1 MKRNFSKSVL
11 VLAALMLLNGYCGTC
26 YAASPFEE
34 ESTTVSLTKKTEDTT
49 VSKSSDDSKE
59 EKSGFW
65 SSLGKLAKKGVSVVK
80 GGAKKAKDAVVGG
93 YEKVS
98 GAIKSVAS
106 KKKDSYIV
114 ESIFLPGHESK
125 EMVCQGIAYLPEKVM
140 DADQQGDG
148 VNTKYVLLSY
158 YPKNSDQPSQILVV
172 DRSTQ
177 KAVKRFALYKSNGKA
192 YTGHAGGIAV
202 AGQYLWVASGGTIY
216 GFEVQEILDFIKD
229 SKTKASAVSGLP
241 DSMDKLPAKDLTAVK
256 TYSVD
261 SKASF
266 VSFDGKYIW
275 VGDFTKGSNY
285 KPVAHH
291 KIMGRKN
298 WIAGY
303 LVDSDGYPTST
314 VEYTYKDG
322 DDSET
327 VHKPDAVIAM
337 RESVQGMAICGDY
350 AALTISYGAVNSKL
364 AIYSNPLKKDSEKVS
379 YKPAGQSKTYT
390 VDAWELKDG
399 KNWIETVKLAAG
411 AEDLEYDG
419 ENLYVTFECSSKNYR
434 TKWSLNPLVKI
445 TDDFYLIDPKV
456 IAEKK

>member
-1 MKRNFSKSVL
+1 MKRNLSKSVL

-26 YAASPFEE
+26 YASPFDEDSDTIE
-34 ESTTVSLTKKTEDTT
+34 ITEKTNDTKVSN
-49 VSKSSDDSKE
+49 KE
-59 EKSGFW
+59 ETTEKKGFW
-65 SSLGKLAKKGVSVVK
+65 SKVGGILKKGAKAAKKGASTVKNTVVK
-80 GGAKKAKDAVVGG
+80 G

-98 GAIKSVAS
+98 GAITSLA
-106 KKKDSYIV
+106 KKKDADYIV
-114 ESIFLPGHESK
+114 ESIFLPGHDSK
-125 EMVCQGIAYLPEKVM
+125 EMVCQGIAYLPETVM
-140 DADQQGDG
+140 DANQQAEG
-148 VNTKYVLLSY
+148 VNCRYVLLSY

-172 DRSTQ
+172 DRQTQ

-202 AGQYLWVASGGTIY
+202 AGKYLWVASGGTIF
-216 GFEVQEILDFIKD
+216 GFEVQEIIDFISD
-229 SKTKASAVSGLP
+229 NKTKASAVSGLP
-241 DSMDKLPAKDLTAVK
+241 DSMDKLPGKDLTAVK

-285 KPVAHH
+285 KPIKHH
-291 KIMGRKN
+291 NIFGRNN

-322 DDSET
+322 DDTET

-350 AALTISYGAVNSKL
+350 AALTVSYGATNSKL
-364 AIYSNPLKKDSEKVS
+364 AIYDNPLKKDSETIK
-379 YKPAGQSKTYT
+379 YKPEGQSKSYI
-390 VDAWELKDG
+390 VEAWELKDG

-445 TDDFYLIDPKV
+445 TDDFYLVNPKV
-456 IAEKK
+456 IADKK

>member
-1 MKRNFSKSVL
+1 MKKHFSKSVL
-11 VLAALMLLNGYCGTC
+11 ILASLMLLNGYCGTC
-26 YAASPFEE
+26 YASPFEE
-34 ESTTVSLTKKTEDTT
+34 DSINVNISNKTEDTT
-49 VSKSSDDSKE
+49 TTTVTKTSDDKE
-59 EKSGFW
+59 EKSGFF
-65 SSLGKLAKKGVSVVK
+65 SSLGKLAKKGASVVK
-80 GGAKKAKDAVVGG
+80 SGAKKVKDVAVDG
-93 YEKVS
+93 YKKVT
-98 GAIKSVAS
+98 GAVKSVTN
-106 KKKDSYIV
+106 KDYIV

-140 DADQQGDG
+140 DANEQGDG
-148 VNTKYVLLSY
+148 SYCRYVLLSY
-158 YPKNSDQPSQILVV
+158 YPKKSDQPSQILVV

-177 KAVKRFALYKSNGKA
+177 KAVKRYALYKENGKA

-216 GFEVQEILDFIKD
+216 GFDVQEIIDFIKD
-229 SKTKASAVSGLP
+229 DKTKASAVSGLP
-241 DSMDKLPAKDLTAVK
+241 KSMDELPGKDLTAVK

-285 KPVAHH
+285 KPVKHH
-291 KIMGRKN
+291 KIMGRNN

-303 LVDSDGYPTST
+303 LVDSEGYPTST

-322 DDSET
+322 DDTDT

-350 AALTISYGAVNSKL
+350 AALTVSYGATNSKL
-364 AIYSNPLKKDSEKVS
+364 AIYSNPLKTDSETIS
-379 YKPAGQSKTYT
+379 YKPEGQSKTYS
-390 VDAWELKDG
+390 VEAWELKDG

-445 TDDFYLIDPKV
+445 TDDFYLINPAT
-456 IAEKK
+456 IAQKKK

>member
-11 VLAALMLLNGYCGTC
+11 ALALLMLLNGYCGTC
-26 YAASPFEE
+26 SASPFEE
-34 ESTTVSLTKKTEDTT
+34 ESSNVSLTNKTEDVA
-49 VSKSSDDSKE
+49 VSKSADAKE

-65 SSLGKLAKKGVSVVK
+65 SSLGNLAEKGVNVVK

-98 GAIKSVAS
+98 GAIKSVTT
-106 KKKDSYIV
+106 KKKKGYIV

-140 DADQQGDG
+140 DANQQGDG
-148 VNTKYVLLSY
+148 SYCRYVLLSY

-216 GFEVQEILDFIKD
+216 GFEVQEIIDFIND
-229 SKTKASAVSGLP
+229 TKTKASAVSGLP
-241 DSMDKLPAKDLTAVK
+241 DSMDKLPGKDLKAVK

-285 KPVAHH
+285 KPVEHH

-322 DDSET
+322 DDTET

-350 AALTISYGAVNSKL
+350 AALTVSYGATNSKL
-364 AIYSNPLKKDSEKVS
+364 AIYKNPLKNEDSEKIS
-379 YKPAGQSKTYT
+379 YKPKGQSNTYT
-390 VDAWELKDG
+390 VDAWEFTDKR
-399 KNWIETVKLAAG
+399 NWLETVKLAAG

-434 TKWSLNPLVKI
+434 PKWRLNPLVKI
-445 TDDFYLIDPKV
+445 TEDFYLIDPKEIV
-456 IAEKK
+456 K